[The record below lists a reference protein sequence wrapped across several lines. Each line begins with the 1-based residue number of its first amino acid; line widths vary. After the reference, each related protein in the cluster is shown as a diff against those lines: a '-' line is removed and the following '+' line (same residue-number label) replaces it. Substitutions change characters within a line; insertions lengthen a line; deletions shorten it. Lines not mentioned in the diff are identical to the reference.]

1 MQNMIKKI
9 HIADTPLSDIQTQEE
24 IIPPICEM
32 DICAMQ
38 RDNNITHDTDMLDDD
53 VFHAPEI
60 TNSQVLNLQLNQT
73 IMLMEVKHS
82 MVTYHM

>member
-1 MQNMIKKI
+1 
-9 HIADTPLSDIQTQEE
+9 
-24 IIPPICEM
+24 
-32 DICAMQ
+32 MQ

-73 IMLMEVKHS
+73 IMLMKVTHPVK
-82 MVTYHM
+82 T